1 VRKGLS
7 FARRVESRVVMG
19 WLVACVYNWCR
30 VNRAVRMR
38 LEKPVGR
45 RLFEDRTP
53 AMAIGLAI
61 RVWSVLDLLR
71 VQVFP
76 QKRGLV

>member
-1 VRKGLS
+1 
-7 FARRVESRVVMG
+7 MG

-30 VNRAVRMR
+30 VNRAVRVR

-53 AMAIGLAI
+53 AMAIGLAS
-61 RVWSVLDLLR
+61 RVWTVLDLLR

-76 QKRGLV
+76 RKQMGSV